1 MLQPEEF
8 PVALGC
14 NIGSEV
20 ICKFHKTNLGSKP
33 ISAICF
39 KVITEFL
46 NLSLNSDKFLSC
58 HRDNVF
64 LQIAL
69 FLVLRFLDL
78 PGLLKFPLFFLNEVG
93 QHVTLARSH
102 LEVRQGSV
110 GVLVPIINVV
120 EDQLGIQKQWHL

>member
-1 MLQPEEF
+1 MRR
-8 PVALGC
+8 GC

-20 ICKFHKTNLGSKP
+20 IRKFHKMNLGSKP
-33 ISAICF
+33 ISAICV

-46 NLSLNSDKFLSC
+46 NLSLNSDKFFSC
-58 HRDNVF
+58 HRDNIF

-78 PGLLKFPLFFLNEVG
+78 PGLLKFPLLFLNEVG
-93 QHVTLARSH
+93 QHVTLARSQ

-110 GVLVPIINVV
+110 RVLVPIINVV